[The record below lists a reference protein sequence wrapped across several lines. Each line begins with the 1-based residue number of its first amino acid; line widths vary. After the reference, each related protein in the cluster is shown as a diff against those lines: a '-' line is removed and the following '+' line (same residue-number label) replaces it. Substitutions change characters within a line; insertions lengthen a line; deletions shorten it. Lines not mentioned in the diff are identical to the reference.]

1 MRQKQQILTALT
13 VSIFI
18 IIGLRFAGYKEQIP
32 SPVLWVLIAIQLGV
46 SYLWKPQTP

>member
-13 VSIFI
+13 ISIFV
-18 IIGLRFAGYKEQIP
+18 IIGLRFAGFQEYIP
-32 SPVLWVLIAIQLGV
+32 RPIVWVLIAIQLGV